1 MIASATVSHS
11 SIIACFEMA
20 ARLGDYLT
28 SNNSHLCFD
37 YCL

>member
-1 MIASATVSHS
+1 MIASATMSHS

-28 SNNSHLCFD
+28 PSVV
-37 YCL
+37 